1 MYRRMIAL
9 RPSQSTWQLGLA
21 IALEQLDQSAEA
33 ARHYRLALQ
42 GLGLDDSARRFAS
55 ERATALGGR

>member
-1 MYRRMIAL
+1 MVAL

-33 ARHYRLALQ
+33 GRHYRLALQ
-42 GLGLDDSARRFAS
+42 GLGLDDDARRFAS
-55 ERATALGGR
+55 ERAKALGGR